1 MCLALYVNVNYH
13 ATIQVIMYRVIYGDI
28 MSMGNMTA
36 NEMKLD
42 YPWGRDVPNPGS
54 YQTVAD
60 GVRWIRMPLPFALNH
75 INLWLIRD
83 NYNGRDGWTVV
94 DSGVSRDEVKELWE
108 QVFENA
114 LDGLP
119 IVRVIVTHMH
129 PDHVGLADWLCTRW
143 DVPLYMTMTDY
154 MNSRLFSMPAGVNSV
169 SGPNGPA
176 AAKFFGLHGL
186 NDADSQEKIKK
197 RSTYYQDMVP
207 SVPSSF
213 VRIMHGDNIK
223 IAGRDWRVIVGYGH
237 APEHASLYCDDIRVL
252 ISGDM
257 LLPRISTNVSVF
269 NFEPQANPL
278 PLYLN
283 SLNEYDDLPEDTLV
297 LPSHG
302 HPFKGIHER
311 ISQQHEHHKER
322 LTEVLD
328 ACKEPINT
336 KELIP
341 ILFKRELDLHQL
353 TFAMGEALAHLHALY
368 FEGKLQRLV
377 DDAGNVK
384 FVLAK

>member
-1 MCLALYVNVNYH
+1 MPQYNQKY
-13 ATIQVIMYRVIYGDI
+13 TVIFGDT
-28 MSMGNMTA
+28 MSAGKMTP
-36 NEMKLD
+36 NEMKLE
-42 YPWGRDVPNPGS
+42 YPWGRDIPDPGH
-54 YQTVAD
+54 YLEVAP

-83 NYNGRDGWTVV
+83 NFNGVDGWTLV
-94 DSGVSRDEVKELWE
+94 DCGVSRDEVKELWA
-108 QVFENA
+108 QIFEKS

-129 PDHVGLADWLCTRW
+129 PDHVGLAGWLCEHW
-143 DVPLYMTMTDY
+143 NAPLYMSMTDY
-154 MNSRLFSMPAGVNSV
+154 VNARLFSMPHEANST

-176 AAKFFGLHGL
+176 AAKFFSIHGL
-186 NDADSQEKIKK
+186 DDVDSQEKIKQ
-197 RSTYYQDMVP
+197 RATYYQDLVP
-207 SVPSSF
+207 SVPTSYA
-213 VRIMHGDNIK
+213 RLMHDDQIDIGANK
-223 IAGRDWRVIVGYGH
+223 WRVIVGYGH
-237 APEHASLYCDDIRVL
+237 APEHVSLYCETHKVL

-269 NFEPQANPL
+269 NYEPMANPL

-283 SLNEYDDLPEDTLV
+283 SLDKYNDLHQDTLV

-311 ISQQHEHHKER
+311 ISQQHQHHKER
-322 LTEVLD
+322 LEEVLQ
-328 ACKEPINT
+328 ACENPINT

-341 ILFKRELDLHQL
+341 IMFRRELDLHQL

-368 FEGKLQRLV
+368 FEGKLKRLV
-377 DDAGNVK
+377 DDKGVIS
-384 FVLAK
+384 FVVADK